1 MKKRD
6 LLIKGLSLLIL
17 LFALLQPLSAQ
28 KKLFGLMTYDMS
40 FPFGNTKEFSV
51 AGFSWRGIS
60 GQFRYFLKPKLS
72 AGLYFGLQV
81 FHGDTMQTADINL
94 KDKIPGAITGT
105 QFRYI
110 NSIPIM
116 LGINYHAGKD
126 TGTQV
131 FFGLNAGVFAV
142 EEKVDVGIFSVDQF
156 VWHFGLAPEIG
167 VITPIGYN
175 LSLTASVKYSYA
187 FSAGPPLAGQSS
199 NQSYLSLSIG
209 LGYTYYFFPPF

>member
-1 MKKRD
+1 MKKRPV
-6 LLIKGLSLLIL
+6 LIKVLFLLIL
-17 LFALLQPLSAQ
+17 TLGLLRPLSAQ
-28 KKLFGLMTYDMS
+28 KKVFGLLTYDMS
-40 FPFGNTKEFSV
+40 IPFENTKDFSV
-51 AGFSWRGIS
+51 AGYSWRGLS
-60 GQFRYFLKPKLS
+60 GQVRFFLKPKLS

-81 FHGDTMQTADINL
+81 FHGETMQTADINL

-142 EEKVDVGIFSVDQF
+142 EEKIDIGIFSVDQF
-156 VWHFGLAPEIG
+156 AWHFGLAPEIG
-167 VITPIGYN
+167 VILPMGYN

-187 FSAGPPLAGQSS
+187 FNAGTPLAGQSS

>member
-1 MKKRD
+1 MKKRE

-28 KKLFGLMTYDMS
+28 KKLFGLLTYDMS
-40 FPFGNTKEFSV
+40 IPFGDTKAFSIE
-51 AGFSWRGIS
+51 GFSWRGLS
-60 GQFRYFLKPKLS
+60 GQVRFFIKPKLS
-72 AGLYFGLQV
+72 AGLYFGLHV
-81 FHGDTMQTADINL
+81 FHGETKQTADINI

-116 LGINYHAGKD
+116 LGMNYHAGKD

-131 FFGLNAGVFAV
+131 FFGLNAGVFGV
-142 EEKVDVGIFSVDQF
+142 EEKVDIGLFSVDQF

-167 VITPIGYN
+167 VIMPIGYN
-175 LSLTASVKYSYA
+175 MSLTASVKYSYA
-187 FSAGPPLAGQSS
+187 FSAGPPLAGESS
-199 NQSYLSLSIG
+199 SQSYLSLSIG
-209 LGYTYYFFPPF
+209 LGYTYYSFLF